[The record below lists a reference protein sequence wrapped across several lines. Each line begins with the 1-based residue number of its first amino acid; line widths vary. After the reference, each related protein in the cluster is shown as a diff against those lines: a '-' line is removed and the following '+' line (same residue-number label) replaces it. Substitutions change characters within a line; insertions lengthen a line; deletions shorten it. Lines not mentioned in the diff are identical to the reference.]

1 MADHQQTLSEEEKE
15 FQIREQVRLRM
26 EAQLQAELKKIK
38 EKVREFTNRGGNTGC
53 TCVDGIQW
61 KIRKKIVST
70 PCNNKHVFEVF
81 QSINLKAFKM
91 LIKDHFRKEPYD

>member
-38 EKVREFTNRGGNTGC
+38 EKVRGFTNR
-53 TCVDGIQW
+53 W
-61 KIRKKIVST
+61 
-70 PCNNKHVFEVF
+70 
-81 QSINLKAFKM
+81 
-91 LIKDHFRKEPYD
+91 